1 MKPEAGH
8 ELEEENKSWE
18 GAEIKW
24 APLIVKAI
32 IASILTA
39 ISMYVTYDGWVTG
52 EVDTSNMFIFK
63 CLACALSV
71 FLTLP
76 NLYQVRA
83 RDARGSSIRKTGRL
97 SHARV
102 ARESDVPSPPAT
114 QTTLIFLTFYAL
126 AKDQIFDE
134 LQMRRAPWKVL
145 LTAVM
150 LVILVP
156 LTLPFLIL
164 AVSVFQPV
172 LKCMGIKQICGLEV
186 DDMALVIVGLIDF
199 MQTLVLIPLGLVVV
213 FSSAGPED
221 VLVNVVAV
229 QIFAALDDDFVNS
242 FANPGAFK
250 IEALETY
257 TIKKVEDEEED
268 ECAEWIEH
276 EGPIVSRPLPVAAK
290 GLLATIFIALG
301 AYVAYASIPDVLANY
316 MLVFPFKCC
325 MTALLVMQVVP
336 QLYGTTNT
344 ALTFISVAKGMA
356 QEECSTERS
365 FCGTMLISFTLFF
378 TLPFV
383 LPILLVFGPVL
394 SPVLSYCGIVDYW
407 ILLVGL
413 IDVLQTIVLF
423 PLGGIIIFAADCPT
437 DIYIYFV
444 VVLVFATLDDEFV
457 GAFSDPNQQKL
468 DALGTYCTKTKKDT
482 SHAPDPHPDH
492 PARPDTGPKK
502 RFVMRAD
509 GGFHPHG
516 SQ

>member
-1 MKPEAGH
+1 M
-8 ELEEENKSWE
+8 
-18 GAEIKW
+18 
-24 APLIVKAI
+24 
-32 IASILTA
+32 
-39 ISMYVTYDGWVTG
+39 
-52 EVDTSNMFIFK
+52 
-63 CLACALSV
+63 
-71 FLTLP
+71 
-76 NLYQVRA
+76 
-83 RDARGSSIRKTGRL
+83 
-97 SHARV
+97 
-102 ARESDVPSPPAT
+102 
-114 QTTLIFLTFYAL
+114 
-126 AKDQIFDE
+126 
-134 LQMRRAPWKVL
+134 
-145 LTAVM
+145 
-150 LVILVP
+150 
-156 LTLPFLIL
+156 
-164 AVSVFQPV
+164 
-172 LKCMGIKQICGLEV
+172 
-186 DDMALVIVGLIDF
+186 
-199 MQTLVLIPLGLVVV
+199 
-213 FSSAGPED
+213 
-221 VLVNVVAV
+221 
-229 QIFAALDDDFVNS
+229 
-242 FANPGAFK
+242 
-250 IEALETY
+250 
-257 TIKKVEDEEED
+257 EDEEED